1 MIRRLISK
9 MSGRCAAAAMLLATL
24 AVDASAQVDAG
35 FTQYFE
41 VPSYYNPAAIGLTD
55 YLRIR
60 GGSRLQWMGI
70 PKAPKTFLANA
81 DMPVKLFG
89 KRIGVGMVM
98 QQESMGL
105 YHNLTLGVMGAYKF
119 KLLKGEMSV
128 GLRVGLFDESFKGSE
143 VVLPDDNDYHQG
155 ADDAIPTTDIH
166 GTAFDISLGAYYR
179 HRLFWAG
186 VSATHI
192 NQPTVKMSTDGS
204 EAKQYEFKAGCGF
217 YFMAGGNIP
226 IKNTLFELQPSMLV
240 KTDFTFTTAE
250 ITARLLYNRFIY
262 GGLAYRYNDAVSLLL
277 GAYYKNFFAGYSY
290 DYPTTDI
297 AKASS
302 GSHEIWLGYSMK
314 LDLGEKN
321 KHRHKSI
328 RIM

>member
-1 MIRRLISK
+1 MTRSLICK
-9 MSGRCAAAAMLLATL
+9 AKRIVAAGILLAAMSIDT
-24 AVDASAQVDAG
+24 SAQVDAG

-89 KRIGVGMVM
+89 KRIGVGLVM

-105 YHNLTLGVMGAYKF
+105 YNNLTLGAMGAYKL
-119 KLLKGEMSV
+119 KLLKGELSV
-128 GLRVGLFDESFKGSE
+128 GFRIGLFDESFRGSE
-143 VVLPDDNDYHQG
+143 VILPDDDDYHQS
-155 ADDAIPTTDIH
+155 ADDAIPTTDVH
-166 GTAFDISLGAYYR
+166 GTAFDASLGAYYK
-179 HRLFWAG
+179 HPLFWVG
-186 VSATHI
+186 ISATHI
-192 NQPTVKMSTDGS
+192 NQPTVNMSTDGT
-204 EAKQYEFKAGCGF
+204 EAKQYEFKAGCSF
-217 YFMAGGNIP
+217 YFMGGGNIP
-226 IKNTLFELQPSMLV
+226 IKNTLFEVQPSVLV

-250 ITARLLYNRFIY
+250 ITARLQYNRFFY
-262 GGLAYRYNDAVSLLL
+262 GGLAYRYNDAVALLL
-277 GAYYKNFFAGYSY
+277 GANFKNFFVGYSY
-290 DYPTTDI
+290 DYPISDI
-297 AKASS
+297 AKAST

-321 KHRHKSI
+321 RHRHKSI

>member
-1 MIRRLISK
+1 MTRSLICK
-9 MSGRCAAAAMLLATL
+9 AKRIVAAGILLA
-24 AVDASAQVDAG
+24 AVSIDTSAQVDAG

-89 KRIGVGMVM
+89 KRIGVGLVM

-105 YHNLTLGVMGAYKF
+105 YNNLTLGVMGAYKL
-119 KLLKGEMSV
+119 KLLKGELSV
-128 GLRVGLFDESFKGSE
+128 GFRIGLFDESFRGSE
-143 VVLPDDNDYHQG
+143 VILPDDDDYHQS
-155 ADDAIPTTDIH
+155 ADDAIPTTDVH
-166 GTAFDISLGAYYR
+166 GTAFDASLGAYYK
-179 HRLFWAG
+179 HPLFWVG
-186 VSATHI
+186 ISATHI
-192 NQPTVKMSTDGS
+192 NQPTVNMSTDGT
-204 EAKQYEFKAGCGF
+204 EAKQYEFKAGCSF
-217 YFMAGGNIP
+217 YFMGGGNIP
-226 IKNTLFELQPSMLV
+226 IKNTLFEVQPSVLV

-250 ITARLLYNRFIY
+250 ITARLQYNRFFY
-262 GGLAYRYNDAVSLLL
+262 GGLAYRYNDAVALLL
-277 GAYYKNFFAGYSY
+277 GANFKNFFVGYSY
-290 DYPTTDI
+290 DYPISDI
-297 AKASS
+297 AKGST

-321 KHRHKSI
+321 RHRHKSI

>member
-1 MIRRLISK
+1 MTRSLICK
-9 MSGRCAAAAMLLATL
+9 AKRIVAAGILLA
-24 AVDASAQVDAG
+24 AVSIDTSAQVDAG

-89 KRIGVGMVM
+89 KRIGVGLVM

-105 YHNLTLGVMGAYKF
+105 YNNLTLGVMGAYKL
-119 KLLKGEMSV
+119 KLLKGELSV
-128 GLRVGLFDESFKGSE
+128 GFRIGLFDESFRGSE
-143 VVLPDDNDYHQG
+143 VILPDDDDYHQS
-155 ADDAIPTTDIH
+155 ADDAIPTTDVH
-166 GTAFDISLGAYYR
+166 GTAFDANLGAYYK
-179 HRLFWAG
+179 HPLFWVG
-186 VSATHI
+186 ISATHI
-192 NQPTVKMSTDGS
+192 NQPTVNMSTDGT
-204 EAKQYEFKAGCGF
+204 EAKQYEFKAGCSF
-217 YFMAGGNIP
+217 YFMGGGNIP
-226 IKNTLFELQPSMLV
+226 IKNTLFEVQPSVLV

-250 ITARLLYNRFIY
+250 ITARLQYNRFFY
-262 GGLAYRYNDAVSLLL
+262 GGLAYRYNDAVALLL
-277 GAYYKNFFAGYSY
+277 GANFKNFFVGYSY
-290 DYPTTDI
+290 DYPISDI
-297 AKASS
+297 AKGST

-321 KHRHKSI
+321 RHRHKSI

>member
-1 MIRRLISK
+1 MPRSLICK
-9 MSGRCAAAAMLLATL
+9 AKKIVAAGILLAVAST
-24 AVDASAQVDAG
+24 DAKAQVDAG

-105 YHNLTLGVMGAYKF
+105 YNNLTLGAMGAYKL
-119 KLLKGEMSV
+119 KLLKGELSI
-128 GLRVGLFDESFKGSE
+128 GFRIGLFDESFRGSE
-143 VVLPDDNDYHQG
+143 VILPDDDDYHQS
-155 ADDAIPTTDIH
+155 ADDAIPTTDVH
-166 GTAFDISLGAYYR
+166 GTTFDVSLGAYYK

-192 NQPTVKMSTDGS
+192 NQPTVKMSTDGT
-204 EAKQYEFKAGCGF
+204 EAKQYEFKAGCSF
-217 YFMAGGNIP
+217 YFMGGGNIP
-226 IKNTLFELQPSMLV
+226 IKNTLFEVQPSVLV

-250 ITARLLYNRFIY
+250 ITARLQYNRFFY
-262 GGLAYRYNDAVSLLL
+262 GGLAYRYNDAVALLL
-277 GAYYKNFFAGYSY
+277 GANFKNFFVGYSY
-290 DYPTTDI
+290 DYPISDI
-297 AKASS
+297 AKAST

>member
-1 MIRRLISK
+1 MIRPLICNIK
-9 MSGRCAAAAMLLATL
+9 RIVAAVLLLSAISVES
-24 AVDASAQVDAG
+24 AAQVDAG
-35 FTQYFE
+35 FTQYME

-60 GGSRLQWMGI
+60 GGSRLQCMGI

-81 DMPVKLFG
+81 DMPMKLFG
-89 KRIGVGMVM
+89 KRIGVAIVM

-105 YHNLTLGVMGAYKF
+105 YNNLTLGAMGAYKLKIF
-119 KLLKGEMSV
+119 KGELSI
-128 GLRVGLFDESFKGSE
+128 GARIGLFDESFRGSE
-143 VVLPDDNDYHQG
+143 VILPDDNDYHQS
-155 ADDAIPTTDIH
+155 ADDAIPTTDVH
-166 GTAFDISLGAYYR
+166 GTAFDISFGIHYT

-186 VSATHI
+186 ISATHI
-192 NQPTVKMSTDGS
+192 NQPTVKMSTDGTD
-204 EAKQYEFKAGCGF
+204 AKQYEFQAGCNF
-217 YFMAGGNIP
+217 YFMGGGNIP
-226 IKNTLFELQPSMLV
+226 IKNTLFELQPSVLV
-240 KTDFTFTTAE
+240 KTDFIFTTAE
-250 ITARLLYNRFIY
+250 ITAKLQYNRFFY
-262 GGLAYRYNDAVSLLL
+262 GGLAYRYNDAVALLL
-277 GAYYKNFFAGYSY
+277 GACFKNFFVGYSY
-290 DYPTTDI
+290 DYPISDI